1 MNDSISLMTGGKL
14 LSQRTGVGPRAG
26 FTLIELLVVIA
37 IIAILAAMLL
47 PALSKAKER
56 AQRAVCQSNIRQ
68 VALAAIMYAGDNRE
82 VFPNNIRG
90 DNTLHASWL
99 GPAAYDYFVNEMRI
113 QTNVFACPNIVKKFP
128 DWMRVQPGG
137 TRMGYYALWGLPT
150 ALDPRPR
157 DGNYGT
163 SPAPFDSP
171 RKTTDPLT
179 PYSVLVADVI
189 EKGTDLVGTS
199 ANVTFAPHARTGVAV
214 SPSGQMIEPNLIGSE
229 GGNVATPDGAVA
241 WRNQRVMRP
250 HSVVFPNP
258 NQYTPNTKYS
268 GYW

>member
-1 MNDSISLMTGGKL
+1 MKAGKTH
-14 LSQRTGVGPRAG
+14 RPNG

-68 VALAAIMYAGDNRE
+68 VTLGAMMYAGDNRE
-82 VFPNNIRG
+82 LFPYHVRSG
-90 DNTLHASWL
+90 GTLHASWL
-99 GPAAYDYFVNEMRI
+99 GPFAYNYFVNEMRI
-113 QTNVFACPNIVKKFP
+113 QTNVFSCPNIVKKFP
-128 DWMRVQPGG
+128 DWQRVQGSD

-150 ALDPRPR
+150 SLDPRPR

-171 RKTTDPLT
+171 RKTTDLLT
-179 PYSVLVADVI
+179 PYSVLMADII

-199 ANVTFAPHARTGVAV
+199 ANVTFAPHTRTGVTV
-214 SPSGQMIEPNLIGSE
+214 SPSGQMIEPTQIGSE

-241 WRNQRVMRP
+241 WRNQRAMRP
-250 HSVVFPNP
+250 HSVVFPAP
-258 NQYTPNTKYS
+258 TQYSPNTKYS